1 MSERMVIVIEYEV
14 ITGEQVESRDY
25 MQRALTGAMTQIREG
40 ADHLD
45 PNHVK
50 VVGVH
55 VGVEDFVDR
64 VLALFAKDAS
74 ALNGAPSSPME
85 TTEGEKGTELRPCD
99 SVALTERERQGFKAA
114 IAQRDATIDGMH
126 RALERLNATI
136 EELQQLGDRLR
147 RKADLFSADL
157 AERDATIER
166 VRALLG
172 DHDGALWA
180 VRGVREA
187 DIRAALEGKS

>member
-40 ADHLD
+40 ADRLD

-50 VVGVH
+50 VVGIH

-74 ALNGAPSSPME
+74 TPSNPPSSPVE
-85 TTEGEKGTELRPCD
+85 TTDAPGQRPD
-99 SVALTERERQGFKAA
+99 HTGVIRPAG
-114 IAQRDATIDGMH
+114 DA
-126 RALERLNATI
+126 ERLNTYLHAISALSPPGRPDHWVKFST
-136 EELQQLGDRLR
+136 RLAI
-147 RKADLFSADL
+147 ADACMAVAD
-157 AERDATIER
+157 AE
-166 VRALLG
+166 
-172 DHDGALWA
+172 H
-180 VRGVREA
+180 
-187 DIRAALEGKS
+187 AALTAEIARLEANVPNDRCQGCSDEHCTATT